1 MLRAV
6 GNHDAFTGQVN
17 TFHVTIKEAHAV
29 QQLADRV
36 DDMGDVEITRTP
48 FVEHRAKQKKVLP
61 IHPSHFRSRVTRKS
75 LFQLKRRIQA
85 TKPAAE
91 NDDLVPLVCTHAPAP
106 PFFLIASCTC
116 AATIVRR
123 SYLRRF
129 TVESFRIKQI
139 RSSVPVS
146 MLV

>member
-17 TFHVTIKEAHAV
+17 TFPAPIKEAHAV

-36 DDMGDVEITRTP
+36 DDMGDVEITRSH
-48 FVEHRAKQKKVLP
+48 FVEHRGKQEKVLP
-61 IHPSHFRSRVTRKS
+61 IHQHDFHIRVTRKS

-91 NDDLVPLVCTHAPAP
+91 NDDSVPLVSTPPPAP

-139 RSSVPVS
+139 RSSVPIS

>member
-6 GNHDAFTGQVN
+6 GNHDAFTGQIN
-17 TFHVTIKEAHAV
+17 TFHVTTKEAHAAE
-29 QQLADRV
+29 QFADRV
-36 DDMGDVEITRTP
+36 DDMGDVEIARSH
-48 FVEHRAKQKKVLP
+48 FVEHRGKQEKVLP
-61 IHPSHFRSRVTRKS
+61 IHQHYFHIRVTRKS

-85 TKPAAE
+85 TKPTAE
-91 NDDLVPLVCTHAPAP
+91 NDDSVPLVCTHTPAPA
-106 PFFLIASCTC
+106 FFLIARCTC

-129 TVESFRIKQI
+129 TVESFGIKQI
-139 RSSVPVS
+139 PSSVPVS